1 MDRLSLV
8 GLIYAWLLSQ
18 LEFSSCS
25 FLTYNTR
32 FYHLSGPGVYC
43 GGLNFDLPED
53 NNTSITSQ
61 ARLLPYP
68 FFLIPSRNTGN
79 VSELKVA
86 PYTFTYSTVVVQYTN
101 WDKSLFNSFPP
112 IIKGTVLA
120 ALGEKRITFFLLDQ
134 LKTSTMWEGK
144 G

>member
-1 MDRLSLV
+1 MPLSIFVSIFVLLKKLGRLSLV
-8 GLIYAWLLSQ
+8 GWIDAWLLSQ
-18 LEFSSCS
+18 LEFFPHAV

-101 WDKSLFNSFPP
+101 
-112 IIKGTVLA
+112 
-120 ALGEKRITFFLLDQ
+120 
-134 LKTSTMWEGK
+134 
-144 G
+144 